1 MNVLI
6 TGGAGFIGS
15 HVVEN
20 LLKDKRIKRIS
31 IIDNLLDGSLKNLK
45 DSLHDQ
51 RVFFYKK
58 DINNINN
65 IKYLF
70 KKINTVIHL
79 AALSDIVPSIVHPT
93 QYLNTNIM
101 GTVNVLE
108 AMRSYNVPKIIY
120 AASSSCYG
128 IPKKY
133 PTSESGKIDPQYPY
147 AFSKYTGEQVI
158 LHWSKVYG
166 INFISLRLF
175 NVYGLRS
182 RTHGAYG
189 AALGVFLKQK
199 LSKKPF
205 TVVGTGNQKRDFVN
219 AKDVAE
225 AFKKSIFLKKKNLIL
240 NIGSSNPKSVNYLL
254 SLIKG
259 KKIYIPKRPGEPQMT
274 FANIL
279 MAKKKL
285 NWRPLISLNIG
296 INEVLENINYW
307 KNAPLWNSIK
317 IYKATKIWFKYLSK
331 KKKLN
336 KIY

>member
-20 LLKDKRIKRIS
+20 LLKDKKIKKIS

-45 DSLHDQ
+45 FSLQDR
-51 RVFFYKK
+51 RVFFYKR
-58 DINNINN
+58 DINNINS

-70 KKINTVIHL
+70 KKINAVIHL
-79 AALSDIVPSIVHPT
+79 AALSDIVPSIVYPIE
-93 QYLNTNIM
+93 YLKTNIM

-108 AMRSYNVPKIIY
+108 AMRRYNVPKIIY

-133 PTSESGKIDPQYPY
+133 PTSETSKIDPKYPY

-166 INFISLRLF
+166 INFVSLRLF

-199 LSKKPF
+199 LSRKPF
-205 TVVGTGNQKRDFVN
+205 TVVGTGNQKRDFIN
-219 AKDVAE
+219 AKDVAA
-225 AFKKSIFLKKKNLIL
+225 AFKKAVFLKKNNLIL

-254 SLIKG
+254 SIIKG
-259 KKIYIPKRPGEPQMT
+259 KKIYIPKRPGEPHMT
-274 FANIL
+274 FANIM
-279 MAKKKL
+279 MAKKQL
-285 NWRPLISLNIG
+285 NWKPLISLRDG
-296 INEVLENINYW
+296 INEVLKNISYW
-307 KNAPLWNSIK
+307 KSAPLWNISK
-317 IYKATKIWFKYLSK
+317 IYKATKIWFKYL
-331 KKKLN
+331 N
-336 KIY
+336 

>member
-15 HVVEN
+15 HIVEI
-20 LLKDKRIKRIS
+20 LLKDKKIKKIS
-31 IIDNLLDGSLKNLK
+31 ILDNLLDGSLKNLK
-45 DSLHDQ
+45 LTLADK
-51 RVFFYKK
+51 RVFFYKR
-58 DINNINN
+58 DINNINS

-70 KKINTVIHL
+70 KKINVVIHL
-79 AALSDIVPSIVHPT
+79 AALSDIVPSIVKPI

-108 AMRSYNVPKIIY
+108 AMRTYNVTKIIY

-128 IPKKY
+128 IPKNY
-133 PTSESGKIDPQYPY
+133 PTSEKEKIDPKYPY
-147 AFSKYTGEQVI
+147 AFSKFAGEQTI

-166 INFISLRLF
+166 INYISLRLF

-199 LSKKPF
+199 LCKKNF

-219 AKDVAE
+219 AADVAL
-225 AFKKSIFLKKKNLIL
+225 AFKKAVFTKKKNLIL
-240 NIGSSNPKSVNYLL
+240 NIGSANPKSINYLI

-259 KKIYIPKRPGEPQMT
+259 KKIYIPKRPAEPHIT
-274 FANIL
+274 FANI
-279 MAKKKL
+279 KL
-285 NWRPLISLNIG
+285 ANKELKWRPLISLKDG
-296 INEVLENINYW
+296 IKEVIVNINYW
-307 KNAPLWNSIK
+307 KSAPLWDPKK

-331 KKKLN
+331 
-336 KIY
+336 